1 MTIQSII
8 DEKKYTFQL
17 IKGYTK
23 KMRPFYAFMIFN
35 LARFKQLK
43 RESDGWVDLRNEGI
57 LVLGGKGH
65 DVPDDIKNKAMEIF
79 QTDYLKGGA
88 A

>member
-1 MTIQSII
+1 M
-8 DEKKYTFQL
+8 
-17 IKGYTK
+17 
-23 KMRPFYAFMIFN
+23 
-35 LARFKQLK
+35 
-43 RESDGWVDLRNEGI
+43 
-57 LVLGGKGH
+57 LGGKGH